1 MYSQR
6 HSKDVMI
13 ECQLRSQLQR
23 LIYRFYVKSRSMKY
37 SQGKVTISEWSN
49 IQPISDTCHA
59 HAHEMKRSEVELED
73 MNRNEICAFKVF
85 ML

>member
-1 MYSQR
+1 
-6 HSKDVMI
+6 
-13 ECQLRSQLQR
+13 
-23 LIYRFYVKSRSMKY
+23 MKY

-59 HAHEMKRSEVELED
+59 HAHEMKRGEVELED